1 MSIGLRIISNNL
13 IGKTASVTFTPAS
26 GGTPQN
32 LGIQTIPFNNIS
44 QYPYG
49 RYDINVLEY
58 NYPYIFNVPAP
69 APLQSGY
76 TTTVRSIA
84 NPGGGLAFSSA
95 TLSESWGEYT
105 KGFIVSQGYSP
116 NDIIYAEGI
125 CSDDVDGP
133 VFTGV
138 NNIGQFPTSMN
149 TFLGPFMS
157 GGLAGFPFVGTVGLG
172 AWASHITSGGT
183 LFITST
189 PHIGVTIDGRA
200 GRMLRK
206 GKLNS
211 ATDNTCGAVAGAIG
225 QVLTTWSATTP
236 TFSSYSGS
244 GDYEF
249 YKLVDILWPF
259 RGILSGFTGNT
270 EQIYNQQMIFG
281 TNKIKENAFN
291 YLKDNLTGATNSVLS
306 ARTSTDIFLSSGL
319 FINTDY
325 GYESYVNIDQFWKYS
340 RNGGWVNLTSQYVS
354 GLPL

>member
-1 MSIGLRIISNNL
+1 MSIGLRFISNNL
-13 IGKTASVTFTPAS
+13 IGKTAAVTFTPAS
-26 GGTPQN
+26 GGTLQN
-32 LGIQTIPFNNIS
+32 LGIKTIPFNNVTS
-44 QYPYG
+44 YPYG
-49 RYDINVLEY
+49 SYNINVLEY
-58 NYPYIFNVPAP
+58 NYIYNFNVAEP

-76 TTTVRSIA
+76 TTTLRTIV
-84 NPGGGLAFSSA
+84 NPEGGLAYSSS

-105 KGFIVSQGYSP
+105 KGFIASKGYSAD
-116 NDIIYAEGI
+116 DIIYAEGI

-138 NNIGQFPTSMN
+138 DNIGQFPNSMN

-172 AWASHITSGGT
+172 AWASHITTGGT

-200 GRMLRK
+200 GRMFRK
-206 GKLNS
+206 GKTDS
-211 ATDNTCGAVAGAIG
+211 ITDNTCGAVAGAIG
-225 QVLTTWSATTP
+225 EVLTTWSATTP
-236 TFSSYSGS
+236 TFSTYSGS

-249 YKLVDILWPF
+249 YKLIDILWPF
-259 RGILSGFTGNT
+259 RSTLSGFTGST
-270 EQIYNQQMIFG
+270 EQIYNKRMVFS
-281 TNKIKENAFN
+281 TNKIKENAFD
-291 YLKDNLTGATNSVLS
+291 YLKTNLSGATSSVLAS
-306 ARTSTDIFLSSGL
+306 RPSLEIFFSSGV

-340 RNGGWVNLTSQYVS
+340 IDGGWVDLTSEYVS